1 MRRDMEDRKQG
12 EEVFGGGFWGVAVE
26 VKIGSLVEGR
36 RKKKKHL
43 NK

>member
-26 VKIGSLVEGR
+26 VKIGSLVGE
-36 RKKKKHL
+36 RKKEKK
-43 NK
+43 NT

>member
-12 EEVFGGGFWGVAVE
+12 KEVFGGGFWRVAVE